1 VTAVS
6 TRLESEGA
14 VVPAGF
20 EERPQDGCAPAVV
33 LGAWA
38 AHVPATAVLPALGLG
53 AESDEIVPAER
64 AYQLLGRKGL
74 LAKEPATRLA
84 LCAVHRALGRAPGA
98 PRPDGPPDE
107 RTAVIACSNLGN
119 ADTVV
124 AVARTVRDEGA
135 RAVSPLDAPNA
146 SSNVIAS
153 TVAIWFRFGG
163 PNLMVC
169 SGTTSGLD
177 AIRLARLLLAAH
189 RADRVV
195 VVGAEADD
203 YIVRALQAGRSRPV
217 RAGAA
222 ALVLAR
228 AGESAG
234 SAQMPEIGPVLAT
247 PPGPPPAAG
256 HSRFWVG
263 PRTVGGLCDP
273 VHDVEAAVGHLGGA
287 LGVVQAAVA
296 ADIAVARSRRPLGG
310 VSIVCGST
318 TDGWRHA
325 TVSTPRAMRRG
336 DR

>member
-1 VTAVS
+1 
-6 TRLESEGA
+6 
-14 VVPAGF
+14 
-20 EERPQDGCAPAVV
+20 
-33 LGAWA
+33 
-38 AHVPATAVLPALGLG
+38 
-53 AESDEIVPAER
+53 
-64 AYQLLGRKGL
+64 

-98 PRPDGPPDE
+98 PRPAGPPDA
-107 RTAVIACSNLGN
+107 RTAVVACSDLGN
-119 ADTVV
+119 ANTVV
-124 AVARTVRDEGA
+124 AVAATVRDEGA
-135 RAVSPLDAPNA
+135 RAVSALDAPNA

-177 AIRLARLLLAAH
+177 AIRLARLLLAGR

-203 YIVRALQAGRSRPV
+203 QIVCALHAGAKRAV

-228 AGESAG
+228 AGERAD
-234 SAQMPEIGPVLAT
+234 SAQLPEIGPVQAT
-247 PPGPPPAAG
+247 PPGPPPALG
-256 HSRFWVG
+256 HARFCVG
-263 PRTVGGLCDP
+263 QQTVGGLCDP
-273 VHDVEAAVGHLGGA
+273 VYDVEATVGHLGGA

-296 ADIAVARSRRPLGG
+296 ADIAVARPRRPPGPG
-310 VSIVCGST
+310 SIVCGSV
-318 TDGWRHA
+318 TDGWRQA
-325 TVSTPRAMRRG
+325 TVSTPPAIRRG